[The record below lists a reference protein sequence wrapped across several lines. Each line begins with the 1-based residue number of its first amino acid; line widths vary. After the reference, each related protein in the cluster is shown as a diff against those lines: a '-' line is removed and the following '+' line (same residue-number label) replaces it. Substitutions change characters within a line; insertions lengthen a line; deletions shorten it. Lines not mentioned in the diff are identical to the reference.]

1 MNRIKLTESRWV
13 GENEPP
19 FIIAEIG
26 NNHNGDFNMA
36 FKLIKIAKEIGVDAV
51 KFQVKNIEKSFSKEL
66 LDSSYVNENSFGKTY
81 REHKQALEFSEQQLK
96 QIYDYAKKLDIVCF
110 STPFDIDSV
119 DLLERIDNPIYKI
132 SSFHVTDLPLI
143 ERICKTKKPILISTG
158 MSTIAEIDNA
168 IDLIKKYTEL
178 YTILHSVSSYPTADE
193 DINLN
198 IIPTLRDRYKC
209 PVGYS
214 GHERGIAICSSAVVL
229 GACVI
234 ERHFTFDRTMKGP
247 DHASSVEP
255 TGMADIV
262 SRAKRFF
269 VAMGNTEK
277 RVLDCELKNRKKFRG
292 Y

>member
-81 REHKQALEFSEQQLK
+81 REHKQVLEFSEQQLK

>member
-178 YTILHSVSSYPTADE
+178 YAILHSVSSYPTAD
-193 DINLN
+193 DNINLN
-198 IIPTLRDRYKC
+198 VIPTLRDRYKC